1 VTRQLLLTLGVPLL
15 VGAAVA
21 IPVGLVRGPEQWGF
35 AAVAFGLCVPPGL
48 AVVLLSNYF
57 IRTSPY
63 GRVVAMVVGTFVRLA
78 VGFGGGVAVFLLA
91 GPDDRADKLAF
102 WLWLLFA
109 YLTTLAVE
117 TALFAGRQKTPRG

>member
-1 VTRQLLLTLGVPLL
+1 MSRQLLLVLGVPLL
-15 VGAAVA
+15 VGTAVA
-21 IPVGLVRGPEQWGF
+21 VPVGLFRGSEQWGF

-48 AVVLLSNYF
+48 AVVLVSNYF
-57 IRTSPY
+57 IRTSLY
-63 GRVVAMVVGTFVRLA
+63 GRVVAMFVGTFVRLA

-91 GPDDRADKLAF
+91 GPDDRADKVAF

-117 TALFAGRQKTPRG
+117 TAVFAGGRESKSL